1 MTVEQKIAKFSQEN
15 EPFYISDYN
24 GSYSLCH
31 NFFSPKSIDFCQSA
45 FDRYGLLT
53 DEGILR
59 NGSKFE
65 NAFAFKNGNL
75 TNLLFPF
82 EEEIDINIGKLAVWR
97 IGTHEQFGGT
107 WLSDYVPNQL
117 GGFTELTSPT
127 EEMEME
133 P

>member
-1 MTVEQKIAKFSQEN
+1 MDALKLHIV
-15 EPFYISDYN
+15 D
-24 GSYSLCH
+24 LCRKLIELPQVLPQIRAYRLVILILRKDAEFKAVVH
-31 NFFSPKSIDFCQSA
+31 EELVDILA
-45 FDRYGLLT
+45 
-53 DEGILR
+53 ILR